1 MIKMLAFDVDG
12 TITAGNNE
20 ITPRLRAIF
29 DQLEKKGLK
38 LVLATGRPYE
48 DLYPLKKKND
58 FFPATVLLN
67 GAMVRDEKDNKIFAH
82 YMSSDLVEAV
92 CKILQQFDV
101 PFVCFTKDK
110 NVVYQ
115 NSKQTYGQVLGL
127 YLPDS
132 ELEMHGLIDSL
143 VSVEKTDFNYEE
155 TLKIEALFE
164 DMSLVDQAREALKDV
179 TGIDVVSSMNF
190 NLEITPDYINKA
202 NALQEYVKYE
212 DINEDEVMVFGD
224 SENDRSMLEAFKYS
238 VLVKNPN
245 NDFKVNT
252 KYIARSCQEDGVAE
266 FLENYFELRG
276 KKA

>member
-20 ITPRLRAIF
+20 ITPKLRAIF

-82 YMSSDLVEAV
+82 YMSIDLVEAV

-115 NSKQTYGQVLGL
+115 SSKQTYGQVLGI

-143 VSVEKTDFNYEE
+143 VSVEE
-155 TLKIEALFE
+155 T
-164 DMSLVDQAREALKDV
+164 DV

-202 NALQEYVKYE
+202 SALQEYVKYE
-212 DINEDEVMVFGD
+212 DINEDEVLVFGD
-224 SENDRSMLEAFKYS
+224 SENDRSMLEAFKHS

-266 FLENYFELRG
+266 FLENYFELRD

>member
-12 TITAGNNE
+12 TITASNNE

-48 DLYPLKKKND
+48 DLYPLKRKND

-101 PFVCFTKDK
+101 PFVCFTEDK

-115 NSKQTYGQVLGL
+115 SSKQTYGQVLGI
-127 YLPDS
+127 YFPDS

-143 VSVEKTDFNYEE
+143 VSVEETDFNYEE

-164 DMSLVDQAREALKDV
+164 DISLVDQVREALKDV

-224 SENDRSMLEAFKYS
+224 SENDRSMLEAFKHS

-252 KYIARSCQEDGVAE
+252 KYIACPCQEDGVAE